1 MSLNSGS
8 PKGSPTTPE
17 AAGAEGDRD
26 APKNAARI
34 SRESGNSEKPVK
46 RGPTGTAK
54 GSGTTG
60 KNPPTGKK
68 LSPGRRQFLEFK
80 ARYPDALLLIRMGD
94 FYESFD
100 EDAHTLSKVLGI
112 ALTSRESGAGGKAP
126 LAGIP
131 YYALDNHLG
140 TLIAAGLKVAIA
152 EQTSDPAKS
161 RGLVERAVVRVVTPG
176 TIIEPALLDHTTNNY
191 LAVAVSDGMR
201 AGLAYVD
208 ISTSVFVTG
217 EFPASELRDE
227 LFRLAPAELLA
238 DNAATELVRSEQD
251 LPMIVRPLDETR
263 LDSDLSAARLKEHF
277 KVSTLEAFGCE
288 NLPLAVVAAA
298 AVLEFVGETQFGA
311 IPQITS
317 LRTES
322 TNSYMK
328 LDQKALR
335 DLEVFTSSLGRPNAP
350 TLYGTLNHTKTA
362 MGARTLRNWLTRPL
376 MDVETVRRRQDVVTE
391 FFGDQGARTRVQSL
405 LTKVPDLER
414 LMNRVRT
421 NTASPRDLASLRNGL
436 SVIPDLLGALP
447 EGVTPGGAVVGR
459 LHSSGE
465 AVDLLTAAIPEEPS
479 ISVGEGSA
487 IREGFH
493 AELDEVRSLS
503 GDARSSI
510 AGLEAGHREATGI
523 KNLKI
528 GYNRVFGY
536 YIEVSKSNVHLV
548 PDSFERRQTLVNG
561 ERFITPDLKELES
574 KILTARDRISEL
586 EREIFRRVCVELAV
600 HGERI
605 METASAIGTL
615 DSLASM
621 AQAAADNGWIR
632 PTVDDD
638 SVLDIKAGRHPV
650 VESALGPGRFVPND
664 IDLSNSERQIMI
676 ITGPNMS
683 GKSTYIRE
691 AAVLV
696 LMAQVG
702 CFIPADE
709 ARIGI
714 VDRIFTR
721 AGLSDDIS
729 GGQSTFMVEMI
740 ETASILNQATSR
752 SLAVLDEIGRGTST
766 YDGLAIAR
774 AVAEHIHDSPKLGC
788 KTLFATHYHEMTQLA
803 DQLPRAH
810 NLRVAVT
817 EESGEVVFL
826 HQIVPGGADRSYGV
840 HVARL
845 AGMPGAVVSR
855 AWDLLEQLESS
866 QSNAG
871 DPAGYQLQMQFGDRQ
886 GVNETETLEELK
898 ALDIASMTPL
908 EAITV
913 LFGLQERANQTPPER
928 RP

>member
-1 MSLNSGS
+1 MSSNNGS
-8 PKGSPTTPE
+8 PKGSP
-17 AAGAEGDRD
+17 AASRADRTED
-26 APKNAARI
+26 DERGPKNKTRN
-34 SRESGNSEKPVK
+34 SQKSGVTKNRVTRTP
-46 RGPTGTAK
+46 
-54 GSGTTG
+54 SGTTDGSGAPG
-60 KNPPTGKK
+60 KQPTTGKK

-80 ARYPDALLLIRMGD
+80 TSYPDALLLIRMGD
-94 FYESFD
+94 FYEAFD

-131 YYALDNHLG
+131 YHSLDNHLG
-140 TLIAAGLKVAIA
+140 TLVAAGLKVAIA

-176 TIIEPALLDHTTNNY
+176 TIIEPALLEPTTNNY
-191 LAVAVSDGMR
+191 LAVAVSDGIR

-217 EFPASELRDE
+217 EFPAEELRDE
-227 LFRLAPAELLA
+227 IFRMAPAELLA
-238 DNAATELVRSEQD
+238 DGTAAELVRAEHDSS
-251 LPMIVRPLDETR
+251 MIVRPLDETR
-263 LDSDLSAARLKEHF
+263 LDSDLAAARLKEHF

-288 NLPLAVVAAA
+288 HLPLAVVAAA
-298 AVLEFVGETQFGA
+298 SVLDFVGETQFGA
-311 IPQITS
+311 IPQIAS

-335 DLEVFTSSLGRPNAP
+335 DLEVFNSSLGRTNAP
-350 TLYGTLNHTKTA
+350 TLYRTLNHTKTA
-362 MGARTLRNWLTRPL
+362 MGARTLRNWLTRPP
-376 MDVETVRRRQDVVTE
+376 MDVESVRRRQDVVAE
-391 FFGDQGARTRVQSL
+391 FFGDRAARTRVQASMS
-405 LTKVPDLER
+405 KVPDLER
-414 LMNRVRT
+414 LTNRVRT
-421 NTASPRDLASLRNGL
+421 NTATPRDLASLRDGL
-436 SVIPDLLGALP
+436 SVIPDLLDALP
-447 EGVTPGGAVVGR
+447 QGVIPGGAVIGR

-465 AVDLLTAAIPEEPS
+465 AVDLLNAAIAEDPS

-510 AGLEAGHREATGI
+510 AALEADHRESTGI

-536 YIEVSKSNVHLV
+536 YLEVSKSNIHLV

-561 ERFITPDLKELES
+561 ERFITPALKELES

-586 EREIFRRVCVELAV
+586 EREIFRRVCGELTV

-615 DSLASM
+615 DSLSSM
-621 AQAAADNGWIR
+621 AQAAAENGWVR

-638 SVLDIKAGRHPV
+638 SFLEIKAGRHPV

-683 GKSTYIRE
+683 GKSTYIRQ
-691 AAVLV
+691 AAILV

-729 GGQSTFMVEMI
+729 GGQSTFMVEMV

-810 NLRVAVT
+810 NLRVAVA
-817 EESGEVVFL
+817 EDAGEVVFL

-855 AWDLLEQLESS
+855 AWDLLEQLES
-866 QSNAG
+866 NPTTTG
-871 DPAGYQLQMQFGDRQ
+871 DPAGYQMQMQFGERQ
-886 GVNETETLEELK
+886 GVNESETLEELK

-908 EAITV
+908 EAITA
-913 LFGLQERANQTPPER
+913 LFGLQERANQTPER
-928 RP
+928 